1 MEKLFTMDSGAPV
14 SDDQNSVTASERGPV
29 LMQDVHLIKKLA
41 HFNRERIPEQVARA
55 KGVVL
60 I

>member
-1 MEKLFTMDSGAPV
+1 MKKLFTTDSGTIV
-14 SDDQNSVTASERGPV
+14 SDYQNSITAGERGPV
-29 LMQDVHLIKKLA
+29 LMQDFHLIEKLA
-41 HFNRERIPEQVARA
+41 YFNRERIPEQVACA